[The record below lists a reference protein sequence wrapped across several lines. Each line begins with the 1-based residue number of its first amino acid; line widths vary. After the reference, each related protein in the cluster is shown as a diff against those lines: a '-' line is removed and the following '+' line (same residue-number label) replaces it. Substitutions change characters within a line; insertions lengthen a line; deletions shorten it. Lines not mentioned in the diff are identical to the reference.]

1 MTDNKQ
7 VSAPS
12 TDEATTNSSSLGASV
27 SETTADHADPRDGVV
42 DSAAVDGSAGDTAA
56 PASSRGVTVAV
67 EAFGS
72 GVLLHA
78 GLSVPLDKTVADLR
92 QLVLSARG
100 SANARMV
107 RLFIGHGG
115 TELDS
120 DALTLADSPL
130 ADDCDQPLVVLAVP
144 WHDTDVVTVNGWL
157 GEDAAGALADKNG
170 RIKKLELQER
180 SLTGFIPT
188 EIGLLTKLTILK
200 LSYNALTGRIPTEIG
215 ELIGLKRLWLNAN
228 QLTGSIPTEICGL
241 TALREVRLFKNRLTG
256 RVPTEIGQLT
266 ALTALYVDSNQLTG
280 PIPTEL
286 GQLTALKRL
295 FLHHNN
301 FTDPAEFASFMQSK
315 SPKCKVDWE

>member
-1 MTDNKQ
+1 MMPTWHGRRPKVLSARARACVCVSVCACASVFANAYAWVESRNCDEHRARELRAHTVGCQGRQRSSIANHRRWCEASSSPDTLVSHSRANGRKKEKGIVEAKFQKRVGVHYRPVFTLHTHMTDNKQ

-27 SETTADHADPRDGVV
+27 SEATADHADPRDGVV

-72 GVLLHA
+72 GVVLHA

-115 TELDS
+115 TELDNG
-120 DALTLADSPL
+120 ALTLADSPL

-144 WHDTDVVTVNGWL
+144 CTYPLRH
-157 GEDAAGALADKNG
+157 
-170 RIKKLELQER
+170 RHSKLHF
-180 SLTGFIPT
+180 G
-188 EIGLLTKLTILK
+188 G
-200 LSYNALTGRIPTEIG
+200 
-215 ELIGLKRLWLNAN
+215 
-228 QLTGSIPTEICGL
+228 
-241 TALREVRLFKNRLTG
+241 
-256 RVPTEIGQLT
+256 
-266 ALTALYVDSNQLTG
+266 
-280 PIPTEL
+280 
-286 GQLTALKRL
+286 
-295 FLHHNN
+295 
-301 FTDPAEFASFMQSK
+301 
-315 SPKCKVDWE
+315 